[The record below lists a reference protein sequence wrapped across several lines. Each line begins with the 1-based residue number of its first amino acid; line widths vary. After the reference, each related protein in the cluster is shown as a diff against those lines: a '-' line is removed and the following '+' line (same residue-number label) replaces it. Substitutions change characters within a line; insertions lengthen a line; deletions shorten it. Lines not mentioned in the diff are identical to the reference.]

1 MSFFARNRAFPVLI
15 LLLGLF
21 LAASHARAATVEKL
35 DASGLIKFIVAN
47 RGRVVAVNIFAS
59 WCPPCRV
66 EIPGLINIRKNFSR
80 DDVVLLGVSVD
91 KEPRAIDTYIEEM
104 HINYPVAMG
113 TGDFTQRVGV
123 SAVPHLLVY
132 DREGELKVNHK
143 GLVEEEELERILRD
157 MLAR

>member
-1 MSFFARNRAFPVLI
+1 MSFFARNRAVPILA

-21 LAASHARAATVEKL
+21 LTASYARAATVEKL
-35 DASGLIKFIVAN
+35 DASGLIKFVVAN
-47 RGRVVAVNIFAS
+47 RGRIVAVNVFAS

-66 EIPGLINIRKNFSR
+66 EIPGLINIRNNFPQ

-91 KEPRAIDTYIEEM
+91 KERKALDTYIEEM
-104 HINYPVAMG
+104 HINYPVVMG
-113 TGDFTQRVGV
+113 VGDFTHRVGV
-123 SAVPHLLVY
+123 NAVPHLLIY

-143 GLVEEEELERILRD
+143 GLVEERELERILRE